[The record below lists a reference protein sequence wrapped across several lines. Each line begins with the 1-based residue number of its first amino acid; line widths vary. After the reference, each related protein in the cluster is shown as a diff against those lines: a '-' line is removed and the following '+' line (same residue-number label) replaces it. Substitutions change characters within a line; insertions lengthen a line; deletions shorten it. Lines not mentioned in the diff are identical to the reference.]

1 MILANLSDLDV
12 SIYYSWPIK
21 IEVTIEI
28 ILPVITVI
36 AYFCY

>member
-1 MILANLSDLDV
+1 MILANLPDLDV
-12 SIYYSWPIK
+12 SICYSWLIK